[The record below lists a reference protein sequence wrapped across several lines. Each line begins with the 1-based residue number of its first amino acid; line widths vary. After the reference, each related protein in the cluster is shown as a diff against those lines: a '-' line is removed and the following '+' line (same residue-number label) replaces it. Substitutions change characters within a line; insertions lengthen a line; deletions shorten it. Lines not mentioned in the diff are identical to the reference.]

1 MNCPAARCGAVHC
14 LYQFSGGSSS
24 SVRVEKTKNLT
35 KAKQCGNASERSIS
49 TPVPAT
55 DSMMKRREKKQTV
68 EITTQIKNPKL
79 VERRRDQLIAAATKS
94 FIEKGYDK
102 TSVRDIVRESGLS
115 MGNLYDYISS
125 KEDILYLVHQHMI
138 HTIYRSLFDLKE
150 DEFEIGYVNIV
161 DLIEH
166 ALREALNFQ
175 DQIILLYQESGAL
188 STNLLKSILT
198 QELEYIYMFKRLL
211 DKANEK
217 GVANV
222 EDTEFV
228 ANLIVY
234 LISFLSLRRWS
245 LRGREKE
252 KMISLLMTSIKRI
265 LGCPT
270 NQPDKRRVKKGSG
283 DRNV

>member
-1 MNCPAARCGAVHC
+1 
-14 LYQFSGGSSS
+14 
-24 SVRVEKTKNLT
+24 
-35 KAKQCGNASERSIS
+35 
-49 TPVPAT
+49 
-55 DSMMKRREKKQTV
+55 
-68 EITTQIKNPKL
+68 
-79 VERRRDQLIAAATKS
+79 
-94 FIEKGYDK
+94 
-102 TSVRDIVRESGLS
+102 
-115 MGNLYDYISS
+115 
-125 KEDILYLVHQHMI
+125 
-138 HTIYRSLFDLKE
+138 
-150 DEFEIGYVNIV
+150 
-161 DLIEH
+161 
-166 ALREALNFQ
+166 
-175 DQIILLYQESGAL
+175 LLYRESGAL

-217 GVANV
+217 GVANI

-245 LRGREKE
+245 LRGRENE

-270 NQPDKRRVKKGSG
+270 NRHDKRGVKKGSG